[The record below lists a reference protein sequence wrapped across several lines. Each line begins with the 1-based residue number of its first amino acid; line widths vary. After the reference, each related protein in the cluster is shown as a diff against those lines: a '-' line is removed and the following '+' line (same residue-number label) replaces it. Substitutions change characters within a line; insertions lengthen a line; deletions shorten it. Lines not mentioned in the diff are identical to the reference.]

1 MVVATGDPENS
12 IMIWKWSTG
21 KVLVADASSF
31 SVHHISFNPWDG
43 TQLVAIGES
52 ELNHVNFV
60 EEELK
65 LKADTLLYHVGSD
78 HNVEHVGSMLHDAT
92 NCELRCS
99 LQATGLLH
107 WSTPMLPH
115 ATHCYVM
122 DVKMQHVMH
131 KQLFFPFSSFW
142 VL

>member
-1 MVVATGDPENS
+1 MVVATGDPENC

-31 SVHHISFNPWDG
+31 SVYHISFNPWDD

-65 LKADTLLYHVGSD
+65 LKADTLLYHVSSS
-78 HNVEHVGSMLHDAT
+78 HNFEHVVSVLHEVT
-92 NCELRCS
+92 NC
-99 LQATGLLH
+99 Q
-107 WSTPMLPH
+107 P
-115 ATHCYVM
+115 
-122 DVKMQHVMH
+122 
-131 KQLFFPFSSFW
+131 
-142 VL
+142 